1 MPFVLL
7 SNHGHA
13 LVAIAENPDVL
24 LREIAQRLGITE
36 RATQSIVNDLVDAGY
51 VQRTRVG
58 RRNRYTV
65 DADKPFPH
73 PALRQSPVRWLL
85 WGLVPWKEEDDQPLE
100 QAIDLARAM
109 PLGEQAPPLEQDD
122 GLDRLTGLVASLLH
136 APVSFDSL
144 VSDESEMIV
153 SGSGVP
159 EELLR
164 RELPLELSICQHVVS
179 SRSPLVVSDAA
190 ADPLLRDNL
199 AVTKYGLRSYA
210 GLPLL
215 AGDGSAIGSLCVADT
230 RPRDWTQ
237 SDVRMLTSLAAAAT
251 SQVEVGRVSRR
262 HQQAAEQY
270 RMLLDSVPEAL
281 ILVLDR
287 ELRIQVASGGVVA
300 RSGRS
305 QEQLVGR
312 LLEDVIEPDR
322 QEELRRHY
330 QAGLDGTRH
339 QFTTSPDQTHWFSID
354 VVPLRD
360 GDGEVTGV
368 MSVGREHLVFGR
380 GDQWDA
386 DRLRALIENVPAAIY
401 RCAADREWTV
411 EFISDHIEAITG
423 YPAAEFVEGSV
434 RDYPS
439 LIHPE
444 DRPEGRRAIEEALAE
459 RRRFSIEYRIV
470 ARDGSTRWVRERG
483 QGIRDENGTL
493 LNVDGTIVE
502 IDEHTRLPVPPRLAA

>member
-1 MPFVLL
+1 V
-7 SNHGHA
+7 
-13 LVAIAENPDVL
+13 
-24 LREIAQRLGITE
+24 
-36 RATQSIVNDLVDAGY
+36 
-51 VQRTRVG
+51 
-58 RRNRYTV
+58 
-65 DADKPFPH
+65 
-73 PALRQSPVRWLL
+73 
-85 WGLVPWKEEDDQPLE
+85 
-100 QAIDLARAM
+100 
-109 PLGEQAPPLEQDD
+109 
-122 GLDRLTGLVASLLH
+122 
-136 APVSFDSL
+136 
-144 VSDESEMIV
+144 IV

-179 SRSPLVVSDAA
+179 SRSPLVVSDTA

-230 RPRDWTQ
+230 RPREWTQ
-237 SDVRMLTSLAAAAT
+237 SDVLMLTSLAAAAT
-251 SQVEVGRVSRR
+251 SQVELGRVSRR

-312 LLEDVIEPDR
+312 RLEEVITPDR
-322 QEELRRHY
+322 HEELRRHY
-330 QAGLDGTRH
+330 RAGLDGTRH
-339 QFTTSPDQTHWFSID
+339 QFTTSPDQRHWFSID
-354 VVPLRD
+354 VVPLHD

-380 GDQWDA
+380 ADQWDA

-401 RCAADREWTV
+401 RCAADRDWTI
-411 EFISDHIEAITG
+411 EFISDHIEQITG
-423 YPAAEFVEGSV
+423 YPAAEFVENSV
-434 RDYPS
+434 RSYPD
-439 LIHPE
+439 LIYPE
-444 DRPEGRRAIEEALAE
+444 DRAVGRRAIEQALAE
-459 RRRFSIEYRIV
+459 RQRFTIEYRIL
-470 ARDGSTRWVRERG
+470 ARDGSTRGVRERG
-483 QGIRDENGTL
+483 QGIRDDAGTVR
-493 LNVDGTIVE
+493 NVDGTIVE

>member
-7 SNHGHA
+7 SNHGQA

-36 RATQSIVNDLVDAGY
+36 RATQSIVNDLVNAGY

-85 WGLVPWKEEDDQPLE
+85 WGLVPWKDDDEQPLE
-100 QAIDLARAM
+100 QATDLAPAM
-109 PLGEQAPPLEQDD
+109 PPVDQPLPLDQDD

-136 APVSFDSL
+136 APVSFVSL
-144 VSDESEMIV
+144 VSDRSEVII

-159 EELLR
+159 EDLLR
-164 RELPLELSICQHVVS
+164 RELPLEASICQHVVS
-179 SRSPLVVSDAA
+179 SRSPMVVADAA

-199 AVTKYGLRSYA
+199 AVTEYGLRSYA

-215 AGDGSAIGSLCVADT
+215 AADGSAIGSLCVADM
-230 RPRDWTQ
+230 RPRQWTQ
-237 SDVRMLTSLAAAAT
+237 TDVRMLTSLAAAAT

-262 HQQAAEQY
+262 HQQAAERY

-281 ILVLDR
+281 ILVYDR
-287 ELRIQVASGGVVA
+287 ELRIQVASGSVVA

-312 LLEDVIEPDR
+312 LLEEVIEPDR

-339 QFTTSPDQTHWFSID
+339 QFITSPDQKHWFSID
-354 VVPLRD
+354 VVPLHD
-360 GDGEVTGV
+360 GAGEVTGV
-368 MSVGREHLVFGR
+368 MSIGREQLVFGR
-380 GDQWDA
+380 ADQWDA

-401 RCAADREWTV
+401 RCAGDGDWTM
-411 EFISDHIEAITG
+411 EFISDHIELITG
-423 YPAAEFVEGSV
+423 YPSAEFIGSRV
-434 RDYPS
+434 REYPS
-439 LIHPE
+439 LIHPD
-444 DRPEGRRAIEEALAE
+444 DRAAGRRVIQQALAD
-459 RRRFSIEYRIV
+459 RRPFTVEYRITH
-470 ARDGSTRWVRERG
+470 RDGSPRWVRERG
-483 QGIRDENGTL
+483 QGIRDDDGML

-502 IDEHTRLPVPPRLAA
+502 IDEHTRLPVQPSPVA

>member
-1 MPFVLL
+1 MQFVLL
-7 SNHGHA
+7 SNHGQA

-24 LREIAQRLGITE
+24 LREIAERVGITE
-36 RATQSIVNDLVDAGY
+36 RATQSIVNDLVEGGY

-73 PALRQSPVRWLL
+73 PALRHSPVRWLL

-109 PLGEQAPPLEQDD
+109 PRADQSLPLEQDD

-136 APVSFDSL
+136 APVSFISL
-144 VSDESEMIV
+144 VSDQCEVIV
-153 SGSGVP
+153 SGSGLP

-164 RELPLELSICQHVVS
+164 RELALELSIGQHVVS
-179 SRSPLVVSDAA
+179 SRTPLVVSDTA

-230 RPRDWTQ
+230 RPRRWTQ
-237 SDVRMLTSLAAAAT
+237 SDVRMLTSLAAAAA

-287 ELRIQVASGGVVA
+287 ELRIQVASGGVVT

-312 LLEDVIEPDR
+312 PLEEVIAPDR

-339 QFTTSPDQTHWFSID
+339 QFTTSPDQEHWYSID

-360 GDGEVTGV
+360 SDGEVTGV
-368 MSVGREHLVFGR
+368 MSVGREHLVYGR
-380 GDQWDA
+380 TDQWDA

-401 RCAADREWTV
+401 RCAADRDWTV
-411 EFISDHIEAITG
+411 EFISDHIETVTG
-423 YPAAEFVEGSV
+423 YRAAEFVESSV
-434 RDYPS
+434 RTYQS
-439 LIHPE
+439 VIHPADQE
-444 DRPEGRRAIEEALAE
+444 MVARESQLRLAE
-459 RRRFSIEYRIV
+459 RGSFKLEYRITH
-470 ARDGSTRWVRERG
+470 RDGCTRWVRERG
-483 QGIRDENGTL
+483 QGMLGDDGQL
-493 LNVDGTIVE
+493 QYVDGSIVV
-502 IDEHTRLPVPPRLAA
+502 IDEQTRLAA